1 MQITK
6 INLQWNI
13 VVEGLNFIFNGLNF
27 FFFLDERTQI
37 FS

>member
-6 INLQWNI
+6 INLQWNK

-27 FFFLDERTQI
+27 FFLDEWTQI